1 MSETNEDQQGFQSFH
16 FRIWSLVLELK
27 ALYGTTDVSRYI
39 FDTTRERA
47 RKSVKR
53 NPSPPIDVIESR
65 LRRGWSHLL
74 SLHRD
79 AEAPDFYAEIN
90 AWTPA
95 KAWYAIH
102 HDFTALLPFVSPGA
116 KRLDHDLT
124 TSEAAKLVARQK
136 LLPPPFSH
144 WVLGAPPETKYP
156 SLEGPPQP
164 ISNLSDPRSTEFADQ
179 IALLLRSTAEERLEL
194 RRRKWL
200 RENPQRKRLS
210 PGTRK
215 EWARALKETTIFD
228 FMYRLRLRV
237 NYQDADTFVVGAPS
251 DDTARWF
258 AGNLLLVTD
267 SLMAAVEAVL
277 CTYVDAQEIIKIAN
291 AYGAKRRS
299 DSSDPVGRRLN
310 YLS

>member
-1 MSETNEDQQGFQSFH
+1 MSESNEDQQGFQSFH
-16 FRIWSLVLELK
+16 FRVWSLVLELK
-27 ALYGTTDVSRYI
+27 VLCGKADIPQHI
-39 FDTTRERA
+39 FETTRERA

-53 NPSPPIDVIESR
+53 HPSPPVDVIESR

-74 SLHRD
+74 SLYRD
-79 AEAPDFYAEIN
+79 ADAPDFYAEIN

-102 HDFTALLPFVSPGA
+102 HDFTALMPFVSPAA

-144 WVLGAPPETKYP
+144 WTLGAPPEIKYP
-156 SLEGPPQP
+156 SLRSPPQP
-164 ISNLSDPRSTEFADQ
+164 ISNLSDPRSTAFDDQ
-179 IALLLRSTAEERLEL
+179 VALLLRSTAEERLEL
-194 RRRKWL
+194 KRRKWL

-210 PGTRK
+210 PGMRL
-215 EWARALKETTIFD
+215 EWARALKETTVFD

-251 DDTARWF
+251 DETARWF
-258 AGNLLLVTD
+258 AENLLLVTD
-267 SLMAAVEAVL
+267 SLMAGIEAVV
-277 CTYVDAQEIIKIAN
+277 CTYVDPSEILKIATGY
-291 AYGAKRRS
+291 AAKRRC
-299 DSSDPVGRRLN
+299 DSSDPVGRRLK
-310 YLS
+310 YLK